1 MTGRL
6 SPSCT
11 TKEQLALTASS
22 SKPYSGS
29 TAVREEDVSD
39 GAGDESHASKDIVG
53 ERGGGTG
60 IGDGDRRGGSSD
72 WEM

>member
-11 TKEQLALTASS
+11 TKERLAFTASS

-39 GAGDESHASKDIVG
+39 RAGDESCVSKDAVG
-53 ERGGGTG
+53 EQGGGTG
-60 IGDGDRRGGSSD
+60 IGDGDR
-72 WEM
+72 